1 MNNAFDEIQETCMKS
16 DIHSS
21 TQTSCT
27 LYTEELSE
35 VTGSDHEAPLETLSR
50 PRLVRSSHI
59 DLSDSDDVAASD
71 ISSTSGST
79 SGSYI
84 SEL

>member
-1 MNNAFDEIQETCMKS
+1 MKS
-16 DIHSS
+16 NMHSS

-27 LYTEELSE
+27 LYEETSERLSE
-35 VTGSDHEAPLETLSR
+35 VTGSDHGTPLETLSR

-71 ISSTSGST
+71 ISSTIDDTS
-79 SGSYI
+79 SGSYL